1 MAIIARSERSEGIN
15 PTPLRAGDTGA
26 GLVGDAVQR
35 AGNALNSFAV
45 TMAKE
50 REDLDQFETKMAL
63 QKFHNDQTRRQ
74 VEYDDGIQGD
84 GREHTAGRI
93 AEYDQARDGL
103 IKTLPKNERSRKM
116 AMLQTENWRGDFGM
130 RSLNAQRSHI
140 NTYKETELL
149 NQTVI
154 GVVPGVTGDR
164 ATVEPAL
171 KQLDT
176 MVNGS
181 GLPEGRRNAIR
192 ANAVG
197 LIVERFIEQGDITS
211 RMQADNIIK
220 EYQERLAKEPKE
232 AAPAADDD
240 FGGVAVHPGLK
251 TGDGRRSIEG
261 LSPPFRTGIS
271 AMFRDM
277 PPELRAA
284 VEINEATRSN
294 EYQAELHEK
303 YRSGRGGIAAPPGK
317 SRHNHG
323 EAIDLSPPA
332 GDWKNKSPEY
342 KAALEW
348 IYANGSRYGIHNPD
362 GLRTKDPHHF
372 ELMPGARNS
381 AAGGDLQ
388 FRGTE
393 TAQHTNGR
401 GESSDVEIRLGRSDG
416 LFVRGLI
423 HNLDKIDK
431 RVAKLQEQDSAARF
445 VQSVAVDGYPFNP
458 HDDVGRKKVDKAF
471 ENSAL
476 SERLFAGERDA
487 LNQAVLVSQS
497 LNYVPKTV
505 SEALHG
511 MIKSANA
518 GKREVGLLAAASILD
533 VRPFA
538 FDATPGSEAV
548 KKDALDF
555 TALVR
560 AQGLSAEMAL
570 KRLDEFNSPQW
581 AKLESERGKT
591 AKEKAAALTETD
603 LRKEF
608 NASPWFWSRPG
619 LQYVGNLNVIMMA
632 DARKAFIEH
641 WTRTGE
647 DKLAMQL
654 AVGELSR
661 VWGVTEATGTQ
672 TLMRNPPESL
682 PQYAPVGMSKKW
694 IQDDLLLTVNDWL
707 KANGK
712 DAVKMGDLSERL
724 SIVADAKTD
733 TEIKRSPASGVEQR
747 PPSYT
752 LWWKNDRGSRE
763 PVMSMGAD
771 GTLKNR
777 WHGDYYAAV
786 DRWEKEF
793 AGERKKR
800 MEGKTATNPATG
812 EMQQYR
818 DGGWQKVNPADLDTV
833 HTAAPKYTRE
843 QSGRSGYLERRPLI
857 EDAADAYKKGR
868 EAEEKRKAD
877 RKLPPT
883 RLKLRWPDTGR
894 KQEPSQ

>member
-45 TMAKE
+45 TMANE

-149 NQTVI
+149 KQTVI

-171 KQLDT
+171 KRLDT

-192 ANAVG
+192 GNAVN
-197 LIVERFIEQGDITS
+197 LIVERYIQQGGITA
-211 RMQADNIIK
+211 RMEADNIIK
-220 EYQERLAKEPKE
+220 EYQEKLAKEPKE

-303 YRSGRGGIAAPPGK
+303 YRSGQGGIAAPPGK

-348 IYANGSRYGIHNPD
+348 IYANGGRYGIHNPD

-401 GESSDVEIRLGRSDG
+401 GETSDVEIRLGRSDG

-431 RVAKLQEQDSAARF
+431 RVAKLQEQDAAAWQ
-445 VQSVAVDGYPFNP
+445 VQQWATGALPFNP
-458 HDDVGRKKVDKAF
+458 HDDESRKKVDKAF
-471 ENSAL
+471 ENSSL
-476 SERLFAGERDA
+476 SRKLFEGDPGTVE
-487 LNQAVLVSQS
+487 QAVLVSQS
-497 LNYVPKTV
+497 LNYVPERV
-505 SEALHG
+505 SDALHG
-511 MIKSANA
+511 MIKNTANPEI
-518 GKREVGLLAAASILD
+518 RERGLLAASSILD
-533 VRPFA
+533 RRPFA
-538 FDATPGSEAV
+538 FDATQGSEAI
-548 KKDALDF
+548 KKDALYF

-560 AQGLSAEMAL
+560 GQGLTAAKAL
-570 KRLDEFNSPQW
+570 ERIDESNSPEW
-581 AKLESERGKT
+581 AKLEGERKKA
-591 AKEKAAALTETD
+591 AKEFVDGLSESVLKSA
-603 LRKEF
+603 F
-608 NASPWFWSRPG
+608 NESPWIWNRPG
-619 LQYVGNLNVIMMA
+619 LQAIANQNIYLMSDFKKAAYEWFVRTGTAKSATDLAIGEISRTWAKSSVTGSDVITKHAPESRYPAVGNSYQWL
-632 DARKAFIEH
+632 
-641 WTRTGE
+641 
-647 DKLAMQL
+647 
-654 AVGELSR
+654 
-661 VWGVTEATGTQ
+661 
-672 TLMRNPPESL
+672 
-682 PQYAPVGMSKKW
+682 
-694 IQDDLLLTVNDWL
+694 QDDVLKTVNDWR
-707 KANGK
+707 KAKGEPE
-712 DAVKMGDLSERL
+712 VKASDLAGRL
-724 SIVADAKTD
+724 AIVADERTD
-733 TEIKRSPASGVEQR
+733 RDVKDRQSTRFGGTLPP
-747 PPSYT
+747 PPSYRLVWT
-752 LWWKNDRGSRE
+752 RDNDLPE
-763 PVMSMGAD
+763 PVMSIGSD
-771 GTLKNR
+771 GKLYGR
-777 WHGDYYAAV
+777 WQPDFQAAV
-786 DRWEKEF
+786 KAAEE
-793 AGERKKR
+793 KKR
-800 MEGKTATNPATG
+800 PEVEAYMEGKSATNPATG
-812 EMQQYR
+812 EKIIFD
-818 DGGWQKVNPADLDTV
+818 DGTWRPFY
-833 HTAAPKYTRE
+833 P
-843 QSGRSGYLERRPLI
+843 SLEGMP
-857 EDAADAYKKGR
+857 
-868 EAEEKRKAD
+868 
-877 RKLPPT
+877 
-883 RLKLRWPDTGR
+883 
-894 KQEPSQ
+894 

>member
-1 MAIIARSERSEGIN
+1 
-15 PTPLRAGDTGA
+15 
-26 GLVGDAVQR
+26 
-35 AGNALNSFAV
+35 
-45 TMAKE
+45 
-50 REDLDQFETKMAL
+50 MAL

-130 RSLNAQRSHI
+130 RSLNAQRGHI

-176 MVNGS
+176 MIGGS

-192 ANAVG
+192 SNAVG

-220 EYQERLAKEPKE
+220 EYQERLNGEVGLIEKGNIDLGKRPVVKNADGTISTVRSMSVNFDGAEVLIPTVSDDGKILSDKQAIEQYKASGKHLGKFKTPE
-232 AAPAADDD
+232 AATAYAEKLHNEQAEQYGGED

-251 TGDGRRSIEG
+251 TGDGRRSIDG

-348 IYANGSRYGIHNPD
+348 IYANGGRYGIHNPD

-393 TAQHTNGR
+393 TAKHTNGR
-401 GESSDVEIRLGRSDG
+401 GETSDVEIRLGRSDG
-416 LFVRGLI
+416 MFVRGLI
-423 HNLDKIDK
+423 HNLDKIDQ
-431 RVAKLQEQDSAARF
+431 RVAKLQEQDSAAWQ
-445 VQSVAVDGYPFNP
+445 VQQWATGALPFNP
-458 HDDVGRKKVDKAF
+458 HDDESRKKVDKAF
-471 ENSAL
+471 ENSSL
-476 SERLFAGERDA
+476 SRKLFEGDPGTVE
-487 LNQAVLVSQS
+487 QAVLVSQS
-497 LNYVPKTV
+497 LNYVPERV
-505 SEALHG
+505 SDALHG
-511 MIKSANA
+511 MIKNTANPEI
-518 GKREVGLLAAASILD
+518 RERGLLAASSILD
-533 VRPFA
+533 RRPFA
-538 FDATPGSEAV
+538 FDATAGAEGV
-548 KKDALDF
+548 KKDATYF

-560 AQGLSAEMAL
+560 GQGLTAAKAL
-570 KRLDEFNSPQW
+570 ERIDEFNSPEW
-581 AKLESERGKT
+581 GKLESERKKKANEEVDFLTEFDLKGAFNTGWPIFGRPSLQAIGSQSAVLMADFKT
-591 AKEKAAALTETD
+591 AF
-603 LRKEF
+603 R
-608 NASPWFWSRPG
+608 
-619 LQYVGNLNVIMMA
+619 
-632 DARKAFIEH
+632 EH
-641 WTRTGE
+641 YTRTG
-647 DKLAMQL
+647 DSDLAKKL

-661 VWGVTEATGTQ
+661 TWGESSVTGTGVL
-672 TLMRNPPESL
+672 TKHPPETRYPALGNSFQWL
-682 PQYAPVGMSKKW
+682 
-694 IQDDLLLTVNDWL
+694 QDDLLSTVNDWREAKGEKPVEAADL
-707 KANGK
+707 ASRLAVVSDAQTDREAKAKSNTRVG
-712 DAVKMGDLSERL
+712 
-724 SIVADAKTD
+724 
-733 TEIKRSPASGVEQR
+733 EQMPP
-747 PPSYT
+747 PPSYVL
-752 LWWKNDRGSRE
+752 LWRND
-763 PVMSMGAD
+763 D
-771 GTLKNR
+771 GIDHPIASIGPNGKVQNR
-777 WHGDYYAAV
+777 WRGDFKAA
-786 DRWEKEF
+786 EKTHEEKQ
-793 AGERKKR
+793 ANERKDWL
-800 MEGKTATNPATG
+800 EGKTSTNPATG
-812 EMQQYR
+812 ER
-818 DGGWQKVNPADLDTV
+818 LIFKGGKWQPNSEDDL
-833 HTAAPKYTRE
+833 
-843 QSGRSGYLERRPLI
+843 SGLMVGVP
-857 EDAADAYKKGR
+857 
-868 EAEEKRKAD
+868 
-877 RKLPPT
+877 
-883 RLKLRWPDTGR
+883 
-894 KQEPSQ
+894 